1 MPSTPMASFPSSP
14 ALGTASSKVESEII
28 ESSFT
33 PSTSNAQSEKPEA
46 PFTPSNKLTDAVH
59 YLNTPTARTENSIE
73 DTLVGNLAYA
83 RLAQKIQPHLVG
95 PMPLDMFF
103 EEFLPETELPMP
115 PSERAFDDV
124 PHPEQGKQNEFRE
137 WVMNAPLVEALNGK
151 ESQPRCPG
159 IKFCHTGDRS
169 KDITGPRMTI
179 CGYLEGGGNNIASP
193 GFVQTYVET
202 ELIDFACDNPQQDP
216 ENPEEEPEFLFSH
229 IRNKT
234 DLERTQLGLGR
245 QVSYVT
251 EVCARQHRTFLFSIF
266 ITPTI
271 ARFLRW
277 DRSGVVVSASF
288 NYRTDPEPLWD
299 FLWRLGNMDHEQ
311 RGGDISVTK
320 ASADEEAIFAE
331 AIKSHIKAQLGTNYE
346 KFDDEFNR
354 HYEPGTVTK
363 IPVRKRMNVKPAS
376 FDPEAELDSGNAVA
390 GGEIIRTADTE
401 RQDEEQLGL
410 EAKNNIEATGGEE
423 SARKGEIKEILEFDS
438 EADEVEFLVSRP
450 VTSPLS
456 LASRG
461 TRGYWAVDV
470 KNKTVHFL
478 KDAWRTAVGGLEIE
492 GRILEKLAAGQ
503 VRNIPTVLC
512 WSDVGPQDNPAY
524 RTETA
529 CYKGVTDW
537 NKHWRSEER
546 LNLTKLT
553 YRVHY
558 RQVTKEVGYTLEQM
572 TGTLELL
579 RGARDAFQ
587 ALRDAYSICNRL
599 HRDVSTSNIIL
610 YADAGHIYSER
621 RAILIDWELSCED
634 IPGLARDHWQLARE
648 PGHSCPST
656 PCRESARIISAMT

>member
-1 MPSTPMASFPSSP
+1 MA
-14 ALGTASSKVESEII
+14 
-28 ESSFT
+28 
-33 PSTSNAQSEKPEA
+33 
-46 PFTPSNKLTDAVH
+46 
-59 YLNTPTARTENSIE
+59 
-73 DTLVGNLAYA
+73 
-83 RLAQKIQPHLVG
+83 
-95 PMPLDMFF
+95 
-103 EEFLPETELPMP
+103 
-115 PSERAFDDV
+115 
-124 PHPEQGKQNEFRE
+124 
-137 WVMNAPLVEALNGK
+137 
-151 ESQPRCPG
+151 
-159 IKFCHTGDRS
+159 
-169 KDITGPRMTI
+169 I
-179 CGYLEGGGNNIASP
+179 CGYLEGGGNDIASP
-193 GFVQTYVET
+193 GFVQTYVEI
-202 ELIDFACDNPQQDP
+202 ELIDFACDNPQKDP

-229 IRNKT
+229 VLNKS
-234 DLERTQLGLGR
+234 DLERAQLGLGR

-288 NYRTDPEPLWD
+288 NYRTDPEPLCD

-346 KFDDEFNR
+346 KFDDEFDR

-376 FDPEAELDSGNAVA
+376 FDPEAELESGNAVA

-401 RQDEEQLGL
+401 RQDEEKTGL

-423 SARKGEIKEILEFDS
+423 SARKAEIKEILEFDS

-461 TRGYWAVDV
+461 TRGYWAVHV
-470 KNKTVHFL
+470 KNQTVHFL

-512 WSDVGPQDNPAY
+512 WSDVGPQDNPGAFFCLPHLFHGNCFANIYLLAY

-529 CYKGVTDW
+529 CYKAVTDW

-546 LNLTKLT
+546 QNLTKLT

-587 ALRDAYSICNRL
+587 GNFFLSHQPYSLCLSI
-599 HRDVSTSNIIL
+599 
-610 YADAGHIYSER
+610 YASF
-621 RAILIDWELSCED
+621 
-634 IPGLARDHWQLARE
+634 
-648 PGHSCPST
+648 T
-656 PCRESARIISAMT
+656 